1 MTDVTIRLA
10 QSEDKAAVLA
20 FCAHTWEWG
29 DYIPQVWD
37 AWLAD
42 PSGQLLVA
50 VLDERPVALVHMQ
63 MVSPD
68 ESWLEGMRVDPG
80 ARGHGISRRIN
91 AQAMREARQMG
102 ATVARLATRFD
113 NLIAQRAAE
122 TAGFQQ
128 VGTYL
133 HYAAPAEVLRGAP
146 EPEVAGPQDVP
157 ALLAFL
163 ERSNIL
169 PTTGG
174 LIYADWGDRSQALT
188 KTVLE
193 ERIAG
198 GQVLLL
204 RQWDDFQ
211 AIAICGFEDADEPV
225 LLIEYIDGTN
235 EGIGRLAYGLR
246 TVAAERRLE
255 QVAITLPNLLMLRDV
270 LEGTGYHTEDAGFF
284 LVYERQ
290 LDTEAEPGA

>member
-1 MTDVTIRLA
+1 MADVTIRLA
-10 QSEDKAAVLA
+10 QPEDKAAVLA
-20 FCAHTWEWG
+20 FCAHTWDWG

-42 PSGQLLVA
+42 PSGRLLVA
-50 VLDERPVALVHMQ
+50 VLNDRPVALVHMRL
-63 MVSPD
+63 VSPD
-68 ESWLEGMRVDPG
+68 ECWLQGMRVDPS
-80 ARGHGISRRIN
+80 ARGQGISRQIN
-91 AQAMREARQMG
+91 EQAMREAQQMG
-102 ATVARLATRFD
+102 ASVARLATRFD
-113 NLIAQRAAE
+113 NLIAQRAVE

-133 HYAAPAEVLRGAP
+133 HYAAPAEELRGAP
-146 EPEVAGPQDVP
+146 QPEVAGPQDVP

-174 LIYADWGDRSQALT
+174 LIYADWGDRSHALT
-188 KTVLE
+188 QAVLE
-193 ERIAG
+193 ERVAG
-198 GQVLLL
+198 SQVLLL

-225 LLIEYIDGTN
+225 LLIEYIDGTT

-246 TVAAERRLE
+246 PLAAERRLE
-255 QVAITLPNLLMLRDV
+255 QVAITIPNLLMVRDI
-270 LEGTGYHTEDAGFF
+270 LEGVGYRTEDAGFF
-284 LVYERQ
+284 LLYERQ
-290 LDTEAEPGA
+290 LDAEPEPRA